1 MRNSFLRKWLP
12 TLFAL
17 AILTCLYACSEDT
30 SDGISVDPD
39 KKVPDPAGTIQLAMR
54 DTDHGLTYLD
64 NFYIENENFDTPN
77 YDDTYSFATIGQ
89 VSGLGNVTYIPT
101 DGWASKIAVIPG
113 NGYVICREVYNID
126 KDGQGVVSYYW
137 LRLYV
142 TDYIV
147 NTSGG
152 IIGANVK
159 YQAPF
164 KGKDETIDLGTKE
177 VTLKSE
183 GGTITLP
190 FKNSGVILFD
200 ASTDCPG
207 LTVEKTS
214 SYTKPFLTNGI
225 AITSETNYSDT
236 PVEGTVTLTTLHG
249 KKTTLKVIIA
259 GAKPFIEL
267 EQEKAK
273 VSAAQQTSDI
283 AFTTNISADELTIS
297 GAPTWCKAEL
307 ISNEK
312 NNAAQKNAVKFIGSR
327 AINQE
332 EATLAASEV
341 SNIKLRLTFSEN
353 ESQKDRSANI
363 TIKSKDGKTSVQL
376 PIVQEGV
383 VFEVKSNKI
392 GFERFPAQKIIT
404 LNTTIKNWEAESS
417 EDWCSLSKSG
427 NQLIIEVEATTIDRT
442 AIISFKGF
450 DTKITVRQSKYAVGD
465 EFSEDGVEGIV
476 GYIGDSVRY
485 VCKKLPECIWS
496 YRSEFASAT
505 STTDGE
511 YNMAQIK
518 KIPYWEEDYIAFLAC
533 DRLNNNKVSGWYLP
547 AVDELRLI
555 RTSHSYFQEDLWSS
569 TELEESVNS
578 AYCVDL
584 RRGGSVSWRFKNE
597 NRTIIA
603 IHKF

>member
-12 TLFAL
+12 TLFMF
-17 AILTCLYACSEDT
+17 AILGIFAACSEDI
-30 SDGISVDPD
+30 SDEIAIDPN
-39 KKVPDPAGTIQLAMR
+39 KEVPDPAGTIQLSMR
-54 DTDHGLTYLD
+54 NSDNGQTELD
-64 NFYIENENFDTPN
+64 QIYIENENFRGHKGTHYFTSLGPVN
-77 YDDTYSFATIGQ
+77 
-89 VSGLGNVTYIPT
+89 GLGNVAHIPT
-101 DGWASKIAVIPG
+101 SGWASSVAVIPG
-113 NGYVICREVYNID
+113 HGYVAYSAGD
-126 KDGQGVVSYYW
+126 SYWGTPQRWY
-137 LRLYV
+137 RIYV

-147 NTSGG
+147 STSGG
-152 IIGANVK
+152 IIGAKVK

-164 KGKDETIDLGTKE
+164 KGSDEVIDLGMKE
-177 VTLKSE
+177 ITLNAK
-183 GGTITLP
+183 GDTIALP
-190 FKNSGVILFD
+190 FKNKGAMLFD
-200 ASTDCPG
+200 ITTDCPQ
-207 LTVEKTS
+207 LSVAKMSTYDHS
-214 SYTKPFLTNGI
+214 FLTNGI
-225 AITSETNYSDT
+225 VITSETNYSDT

-392 GFERFPAQKIIT
+392 GFERFPAYTIIT
-404 LNTTIKNWEAESS
+404 LNTTVKNWEAESS

-427 NQLIIEVEATTIDRT
+427 NQLIIQVEATTIDRT

-476 GYIGDSVRY
+476 GYIGGSVRY
-485 VCKKLPECIWS
+485 VCKKLPECVWS
-496 YRSEFASAT
+496 YKNEGVGAT

-547 AVDELRLI
+547 AVEELKLI

-584 RRGGSVSWRFKNE
+584 RRGGAVSWRFKNE
-597 NRTIIA
+597 MRTIIA

>member
-17 AILTCLYACSEDT
+17 AILTCFYACSEDT

-54 DTDHGLTYLD
+54 NSDNGQTELD
-64 NFYIENENFDTPN
+64 NIYIENENFRGHEGVHYFTSLGPVN
-77 YDDTYSFATIGQ
+77 
-89 VSGLGNVTYIPT
+89 GLGNVAHIPT
-101 DGWASKIAVIPG
+101 SGWASSVAVIPG
-113 NGYVICREVYNID
+113 HGYVAYSAGD
-126 KDGQGVVSYYW
+126 SYWGTPQRWY
-137 LRLYV
+137 RIYV

-147 NTSGG
+147 STSGG
-152 IIGANVK
+152 IIGAKVK

-164 KGKDETIDLGTKE
+164 KGSDEVIDLGMKE
-177 VTLKSE
+177 ITLNAK
-183 GGTITLP
+183 GDTIALP
-190 FKNSGVILFD
+190 FKNSGVILFH
-200 ASTDCPG
+200 ASTDCPQ
-207 LTVEKTS
+207 LSVAKMSTYDHS
-214 SYTKPFLTNGI
+214 FLTNGI
-225 AITSETNYSDT
+225 VITSEANNSDT

-332 EATLAASEV
+332 EATLAASGV

-383 VFEVKSNKI
+383 VFEVKRNKI
-392 GFERFPAQKIIT
+392 GFERFSAYTIIT
-404 LNTTIKNWEAESS
+404 LNTTVKNWEAESS

-427 NQLIIEVEATTIDRT
+427 NQLFIDVEATTIDRT

-485 VCKKLPECIWS
+485 VCKKLPECVWS
-496 YRSEFASAT
+496 YKTEGVGAT

-547 AVDELRLI
+547 AVEELRLI

-569 TELEESVNS
+569 TEIEENVNY
-578 AYCVDL
+578 AYSVDL
-584 RRGGSVSWRFKNE
+584 RRAAGSVYWRFKQE
-597 NRTIIA
+597 TRTIIA